1 MPRTSLYSHFERKKH
16 DAMIHNVE
24 LEKDG
29 GIRNPPA
36 GFRQFFLDEERNLL
50 DI

>member
-1 MPRTSLYSHFERKKH
+1 
-16 DAMIHNVE
+16 MIHNVE